1 METAISLDCVSKR
14 FILQTERPR
23 SFYDHFLSTFRRVTR
38 RYNPD
43 ARHEF
48 WALRDVSF
56 DVYPGELLSFIGAN
70 GGGKSTTLKLIA
82 GILRPT
88 IGRLI
93 VTGRVSAMLE
103 LGTGF
108 HPDLTGRENIYLSGA
123 ILGLSKAEVEDNL
136 EAIIEFADIGDFLD
150 VPVRNY
156 SSGMYVRLGFAVATH
171 VHPDILLV
179 DEVLAVGDQA
189 FQKKCIAKIRSVRRT
204 GVTVIFVTHHL
215 ELARNMSD
223 RVIWFK
229 EGQIAAMGA
238 PDVVIPEYIAYQD
251 TCLSEPQA
259 NQKMQAETSVAY
271 IEAVTV
277 LDGAGKPAT
286 SFEAGDA
293 LTIRLSYLARE
304 RISHPVFGLAIFRDD
319 GLRING
325 PNTGVAG
332 FEIEAIE
339 GRGYVDYV
347 IPVLPLLRGRY
358 FITAGLFDESGAIA
372 YHYGDNM
379 AQFEVQ
385 TTPGADM
392 YGVIHVPARWHHHFD
407 RKDRQC
413 R

>member
-1 METAISLDCVSKR
+1 METAISLDRVSKR
-14 FILQTERPR
+14 FILQTERAR
-23 SFYDHFLSTFRRVTR
+23 SFYDQFLNTFRRVTR
-38 RYNPD
+38 RHNSD
-43 ARHEF
+43 TRHEF

-88 IGRLI
+88 TGRLI
-93 VTGRVSAMLE
+93 VNGRVSAMLE

-171 VHPDILLV
+171 VRPDILLV

-189 FQKKCIAKIRSVRRT
+189 FQKKCVAKIRSIRRA

-229 EGQIAAMGA
+229 EGQIAAGGA
-238 PDVVIPEYIAYQD
+238 PDVVISEYIAYQD
-251 TCLSEPQA
+251 ARLDQPQM
-259 NQKMQAETSVAY
+259 NEKMQAVTSAAYFET
-271 IEAVTV
+271 VTV
-277 LDGAGKPAT
+277 LDKAGKPAT
-286 SFEAGDA
+286 SFKAGDA

-339 GRGYVDYV
+339 GRGHIDYV
-347 IPVLPLLRGRY
+347 IPELPLLRGRY

-372 YHYGDNM
+372 YHYSDNM
-379 AQFEVQ
+379 AHFEVHA
-385 TTPGADM
+385 TPGVDM
-392 YGVIHVPARWHHHFD
+392 YGVIHVPARWQHHSG

-413 R
+413 Q